1 MVDQLTTKFDRVY
14 IDEISKDSPLSK
26 RFLSLFPKD
35 KVEFVRARPFP
46 QVRGE
51 MGPKQF
57 EQSKKSIFVTEF
69 KGQFFKRC
77 PGAKPGLTCCNYF
90 VLNFGLQC
98 DFNCSY
104 CYLQSFLNTP
114 ILTLYSNLQDALR
127 ELKNLSVG
135 LEKQK
140 LRIGTGEVV
149 DSLSMDPL
157 THFSHELIEFFKD
170 YPQWSLEFKTKSDY
184 VDQFVKLPHA
194 GNVIVSWSVNPQYI
208 IEREEH
214 GTASL
219 AQRLS
224 AARKCV
230 AHGFPIAFHIDPM
243 IWFEGWEKH
252 YGELV
257 DEIASKFSPKEIP
270 YLSVGALRFQP
281 EQRHMMRQRFGMQSL
296 VMQGELFPSKDGK
309 MRYER
314 GMREEMFQFVI
325 QRFKSHNSA
334 WNIFLCM
341 EQPETWLGATATL
354 PQKEEGLRDLFDH
367 RTTHLTLRKVAENT
381 GKVTPVQSHS
391 DTASHV
397 F

>member
-1 MVDQLTTKFDRVY
+1 MVDQLTAKFQRVY
-14 IDEISKDSPLSK
+14 IDEVSKYSPLSL
-26 RFLSLFPKD
+26 RLQSLFPKE
-35 KVEFVRARPFP
+35 KIEFVNGRPYP
-46 QVRGE
+46 EARGE
-51 MGPKQF
+51 LGAKQF
-57 EQSKKSIFVTEF
+57 EQSKQSIFVTEF

-114 ILTLYSNLQDALR
+114 ILTLYSNLQDALK
-127 ELKNLSVG
+127 ELKNLSEG
-135 LEKQK
+135 LEQQK
-140 LRIGTGEVV
+140 LRVGTGEVV

-157 THFSHELIEFFKD
+157 THFSHELIEFFKNF
-170 YPQWSLEFKTKSDY
+170 PQWSLEFKTKSDY
-184 VDQFVKLPHA
+184 VDQFINLPHSR
-194 GNVIVSWSVNPQYI
+194 NVIVSWSVNPQFI
-208 IEREEH
+208 VEREEH

-219 AQRLS
+219 ERRLT

-230 AHGFPIAFHIDPM
+230 AKGFPIAFHIDPM
-243 IWFEGWEKH
+243 IWFEDWKTH

-257 DEIASKFSPKEIP
+257 DQIAERFSHKEVP

-296 VMQGELFPSKDGK
+296 VMRGELFPSKDGK

-314 GMREEMFQFVI
+314 SLREEMFQFII
-325 QRFKSHNSA
+325 QRFKAHDPD

-341 EQPETWLGATATL
+341 EQPETWVGATHSL
-354 PQKEEGLRDLFDH
+354 PQQTQGLQDLFDH
-367 RTTHLTLRKVAENT
+367 RTTHVTLRKMAGIAE
-381 GKVTPVQSHS
+381 KMAPARSHF
-391 DTASHV
+391 DTAKHN
-397 F
+397 

>member
-1 MVDQLTTKFDRVY
+1 MDQLTEKFERVY
-14 IDEISKDSPLSK
+14 IDKVSRNSPLCLRMQK
-26 RFLSLFPKD
+26 LFPANKI
-35 KVEFVRARPFP
+35 EFVETRPFP

-51 MGPKQF
+51 LGAKQF
-57 EQSKKSIFVTEF
+57 SASKKSIFVTEF

-104 CYLQSFLNTP
+104 CYLQTFLNTP
-114 ILTLYSNLQDALR
+114 ILTLYSNLQDALQ
-127 ELKNLSVG
+127 ELKTLSVG
-135 LEKQK
+135 LEQQK

-157 THFSHELIEFFKD
+157 THFSHELIEFFKE

-184 VDQFVKLPHA
+184 VDQFVDRPHA

-219 AQRLS
+219 QRRLA
-224 AARKCV
+224 AARKC
-230 AHGFPIAFHIDPM
+230 AERGFPIAFHIDPM
-243 IWFEGWEKH
+243 IYFDDWKIH

-257 DEIASKFSPKEIP
+257 DQIAEQFSPKEMP
-270 YLSVGALRFQP
+270 YISIGALRFQP

-296 VMQGELFPSKDGK
+296 VMQGELFTSKDGK

-314 GMREEMFQFVI
+314 GVREQMFNFVI
-325 QRFKSHNSA
+325 ERFKAHDPQ

-341 EQPETWLGATATL
+341 EQPETWLGATQSL
-354 PQKEEGLRDLFDH
+354 PQKTEGLQDLFDH
-367 RTTHLTLRKVAENT
+367 RTTHLTLRKMS
-381 GKVTPVQSHS
+381 GKAGKMAPGQGHS
-391 DTASHV
+391 DTAAPLL
-397 F
+397 

>member
-1 MVDQLTTKFDRVY
+1 MDQLTEKFEHVY
-14 IDEISKDSPLSK
+14 IDEISRESA
-26 RFLSLFPKD
+26 LSLRLQSIFPKE
-35 KVEFVRARPFP
+35 KISFVTSRPFP
-46 QVRGE
+46 QTRGE

-57 EQSKKSIFVTEF
+57 EASKKSIFITEF

-114 ILTLYSNLQDALR
+114 ILTLYSNLQDALK

-135 LEKQK
+135 LEQQK

-184 VDQFVKLPHA
+184 VDQFIDLPHA
-194 GNVIVSWSVNPQYI
+194 GNVIVSWSVNPQFI
-208 IEREEH
+208 VEREEH

-219 AQRLS
+219 QRRLT
-224 AARKCV
+224 AARKC
-230 AHGFPIAFHIDPM
+230 ATKGFPIAFHIDPM
-243 IWFEGWEKH
+243 IYFDDWKIH

-257 DEIASKFSPKEIP
+257 DQIAEQFTPQEIP
-270 YLSVGALRFQP
+270 YISVGALRFQP

-296 VMQGELFPSKDGK
+296 VMKGELFPSKDGK

-314 GMREEMFQFVI
+314 GLREEMFNFVI
-325 QRFKSHNSA
+325 ERFKAHDPK

-341 EQPETWLGATATL
+341 EQPETWLGATQNL
-354 PQKEEGLRDLFDH
+354 PQKTEGLRDLFDH
-367 RTTHLTLRKVAENT
+367 RTTHLTQRKMAGNTEKVA
-381 GKVTPVQSHS
+381 PVRGHS
-391 DTASHV
+391 DTVSQSL
-397 F
+397 